1 MRIEE
6 LEKTACMEA
15 LDELFDDEK
24 KKIELIDDFKQA
36 DANGDDIVTKKE
48 AIDAFWLYKPLTHSL
63 IDQYF
68 PQGRSEGK

>member
-24 KKIELIDDFKQA
+24 KIESVADFKQVL
-36 DANGDDIVTKKE
+36 ANGDDIVTKKE